1 MNQINAKD
9 VIVALDFPS
18 AQQALA
24 FTEKFDQPI
33 FVKIGMELFYAAGPS
48 IVETIKQQGHKVFL
62 DLKFHDIPNTVAGA
76 TKSCLNLGADIMNLH
91 AGGGSKMMQ
100 AAAEAVK
107 EYPAANKPLLIA
119 VTQLTSTSADML
131 REELLITAKMEDTVL
146 AYAQNAKNSGLDGVV
161 CSALEVRRI
170 KDSLGEDFITV
181 TPGIRPADAEVGD
194 QARVV
199 TPQMA
204 RELGS
209 DYIVVGRPIT
219 KADDP
224 VAAYRQIKKDFLG
237 E

>member
-100 AAAEAVK
+100 AAAEAIK

-219 KADDP
+219 KAADP

>member
-219 KADDP
+219 KAADP

>member
-33 FVKIGMELFYAAGPS
+33 FVKIGMELFYATGPS

-107 EYPAANKPLLIA
+107 ADSAANKPLLIA

-131 REELLITAKMEDTVL
+131 REELLITTKMEDTVL

-181 TPGIRPADAEVGD
+181 TPGIRPADAETGD